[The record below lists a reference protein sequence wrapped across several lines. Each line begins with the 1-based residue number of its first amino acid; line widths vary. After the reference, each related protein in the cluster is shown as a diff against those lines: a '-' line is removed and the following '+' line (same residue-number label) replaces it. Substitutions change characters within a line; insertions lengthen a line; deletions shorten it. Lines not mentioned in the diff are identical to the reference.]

1 MKHILL
7 NSVLLFSVCF
17 GLQAQK
23 LTIENALFELPDVIF
38 KEIKSS
44 DSTVKTF
51 ELKVKQP
58 LDHQHP
64 EKGYFYQRAFL
75 SHKGFDKPMLMYI
88 SGYGQDRAN
97 NNELTKLLVSNQL
110 SIEHRF
116 FGTSVPDS
124 LDYSCLNLEQATA
137 DLHYINQLF
146 KKIYAGKWVSTGI
159 SKGGATTIFY
169 KYFFPN
175 DVDAAI
181 PYVAP
186 INREYEEK
194 RIYSFLASVGTE
206 ACRKKIFDFQKRMF
220 RNRDKVL
227 PLLKM
232 YSEGAGSKF
241 TYLSFDQAFEYSVLE
256 YPFAF
261 WQYGSSCQE
270 IPSETSS
277 LEEAVLYLNKVS
289 DIQSFSDASIDAY
302 LPHYYQSATQ
312 MGYYSYLTEPFKD
325 DLKALPLKPHPS
337 AAIVPKVKG
346 IATPFDGSLLKEI
359 NEWVAKEGNRIIY
372 IYGADD
378 TWTATGVPP
387 SDKVDAV
394 WFFMKNKNHRS
405 ARVAQMTPEE
415 KKLFV
420 STLEKWLGMK
430 ITNTNG
436 PDK

>member
-1 MKHILL
+1 MKRIFLSFFL
-7 NSVLLFSVCF
+7 VFYVC
-17 GLQAQK
+17 LAVQAQK
-23 LTIENALFELPDVIF
+23 TTIEKALFELPDVIF
-38 KEIKSS
+38 KAIKSS

-51 ELKVKQP
+51 ELHFKQS

-75 SHKGFDKPMLMYI
+75 SHKGFGKPMLMYI
-88 SGYGQDRAN
+88 SGYGQDRVF
-97 NNELTKLLVSNQL
+97 NNELTPLLDANQL

-137 DLHYINQLF
+137 DLHYINQLL

-169 KYFFPN
+169 KYFYPE

-186 INREYEEK
+186 INREYEDK

-220 RNRDKVL
+220 HNRDKVL

-232 YSEGAGSKF
+232 YSAGAGFKF
-241 TYLSFDQAFEYSVLE
+241 TYLSFEQAFEYSVLE

-261 WQYGSSCQE
+261 WQYGSSCEE
-270 IPSETSS
+270 IPSENSS
-277 LEEAVLYLNKVS
+277 LEEAVLYLNKIS
-289 DIQSFSDASIDAY
+289 GIESFSDASIDTY

-337 AAIVPKVKG
+337 AAIVPESKG
-346 IATPFDGSLLKEI
+346 IAAPFDGSLLKKV
-359 NEWVAKEGNRIIY
+359 NEWVAKEGNHIIY

-378 TWTATGVPP
+378 TWTATGVP
-387 SDKVDAV
+387 SSNKVDAV
-394 WFFMKNKNHRS
+394 WFVMKGKNHRS
-405 ARVAQMTPEE
+405 ARVAEMTPDE

-420 STLEKWLGMK
+420 FTLEKWLDIK
-430 ITNTNG
+430 ISNQNA
-436 PDK
+436 K

>member
-1 MKHILL
+1 MKRIFLHFFLA
-7 NSVLLFSVCF
+7 FSVS
-17 GLQAQK
+17 LAVQAQK
-23 LTIENALFELPDVIF
+23 TTIDKALFELPDVIF

-44 DSTVKTF
+44 DSTVRTF
-51 ELKVKQP
+51 ELQVKQP

-64 EKGYFYQRAFL
+64 DKGYFYQRAFL
-75 SHKGFDKPMLMYI
+75 SHKGFDRPMLMYI
-88 SGYGQDRAN
+88 SGYGQDRVF
-97 NNELTKLLVSNQL
+97 NNELTPLLGANQL

-116 FGTSVPDS
+116 FGTSVPES
-124 LDYSCLNLEQATA
+124 LDYSYLNLEQATA
-137 DLHYINQLF
+137 DLHYINELF

-186 INREYEEK
+186 INREYEDK
-194 RIYSFLASVGTE
+194 RIYSFLSSVGTE
-206 ACRKKIFDFQKRMF
+206 ACRKKIFEFQKRMF
-220 RNRDKVL
+220 HNRDKVL

-232 YSEGAGSKF
+232 YSEGAKLTF
-241 TYLSFDQAFEYSVLE
+241 TYLSLEQAFEYSVLE

-261 WQYGSSCQE
+261 WQYGSSCEE
-270 IPSETSS
+270 IPAETSS

-289 DIQSFSDASIDAY
+289 DIQSFSDASIDTY

-337 AAIVPKVKG
+337 AAILPKVKG
-346 IATPFDGSLLKEI
+346 IATPFDGSLLKKV
-359 NEWVAKEGNRIIY
+359 NEWVAKDGNRIAY

-378 TWTATGVPP
+378 TWTATGVPS

-394 WFFMKNKNHRS
+394 WFFMKGKNHRS

-415 KKLFV
+415 KKKFV
-420 STLEKWLGMK
+420 ATLERWLGTK
-430 ITNTNG
+430 ISN
-436 PDK
+436 KEAE